1 MTRLPI
7 ILFVILLSTAL
18 LAQPLKARKYQG
30 GLISLGVRSSVS
42 AFNDGAWNN
51 TSTGVGGQLRV
62 QFSDRVNTDWFMDYF
77 TGNIGDFANRQDLH
91 IGWSVLYYLRAPST
105 RRRVLQPYVLMGHC
119 FDHSK
124 QTANVDHT
132 VSAERWSSAVQGG
145 AGTHINLSERSDISF
160 VGQYM
165 IHLGTDIHAHS
176 HDGEVAFEQHK
187 AAELEG
193 HLLFHVSFN
202 YKIIDAW

>member
-1 MTRLPI
+1 MTRLLT
-7 ILFVILLSTAL
+7 ILFVVLIPAAL
-18 LAQPLKARKYQG
+18 LAQPLKSRKYQG
-30 GLISLGVRSSVS
+30 GVISLGVRSSLG

-51 TSTGVGGQLRV
+51 TSTGVGGQMRV
-62 QFSDRVNTDWFMDYF
+62 SFADRVNTDWFMDYF

-91 IGWSVLYYLRAPST
+91 IGWSVLYYVRPVGTT
-105 RRRVLQPYVLMGHC
+105 RQLLQPYVLMGHC
-119 FDHSK
+119 FDYSK
-124 QTANVDHT
+124 QSANVDSRI
-132 VSAERWSSAVQGG
+132 SAERWSSAVQGG
-145 AGTHINLSERSDISF
+145 AGTHINLTDRSDISL

-176 HDGEVAFEQHK
+176 HEGEVEFEQHK
-187 AAELEG
+187 SAELEG